1 MTVRASDRNS
11 LVGNAG
17 VNYVA
22 WQLSR
27 RGWHVLQTVRNIRG
41 SDLYATDVDG
51 TVFFGVQSKASASQ
65 NPVGLGLN
73 LDDLRSEWWV
83 ITTLVNADVP
93 VCYVLRLE
101 EVRRLAKQDKNG
113 GKWWLGTREYC
124 QADFRENWN
133 RIGEAGGTPV
143 TQSFTEASS
152 YSTGS
157 KPARGKREERN
168 GVKRPGAGGKCAAV
182 WDYLDLSPAAT
193 AKDMREL
200 ATSVGWNMNNTLI
213 EYYQWRKFHGLTR
226 TRAKDGADSD
236 TDVEK

>member
-1 MTVRASDRNS
+1 MTVRAADRNS

-41 SDLYATDVDG
+41 SGLYATDVDG
-51 TVFFGVQSKASASQ
+51 TVFFGVQSKASAEQ
-65 NPVGLGLN
+65 HPIALGTN
-73 LDDLRSEWWV
+73 LDDLRSEWWI
-83 ITTLVNADVP
+83 ITTHANSDHP
-93 VCYVLRLE
+93 ICYVLKIND
-101 EVRRLAKQDKNG
+101 VRRLAKQDRNG
-113 GKWWLGTREYC
+113 GKWWLDHREYG
-124 QADFRENWN
+124 QDAFREAWN
-133 RIGEAGGTPV
+133 RIGEAGGRHTDVAALQDSPPP
-143 TQSFTEASS
+143 S
-152 YSTGS
+152 GS
-157 KPARGKREERN
+157 KKVRVKREEMN

-226 TRAKDGADSD
+226 TKAKE
-236 TDVEK
+236 VEAANGE